1 MDEKPGFEALE
12 NRIKDLEKD
21 LQKQK
26 KVIQE
31 IKSAGNKQAE
41 MVSFFKNLLDLAP
54 NFLSYVDKNHI
65 YQYVNRHYQDFFQM
79 DSDAIIGLSTKEV
92 LGEDGHKATRGKIK
106 AVLMGQAQEFETPL
120 KRPDG
125 QLVYLKAQY
134 IPHYIDNLVEGF
146 LVVVE
151 DITERKKAEIKLR
164 ESEARFRSLV
174 ENSLVGISVFW
185 KGRHIYQNPEY
196 RRIFGPIPEDEPF
209 PYLENIHTEDV
220 QHIEQLYGGFV
231 RGNNRIF
238 EAEYRVYPFST
249 EQFSRSIN
257 WVQCRAIHVKY
268 EGSQAIIATVMD
280 TTRVKELEVLVSV
293 EDKMS
298 SLGRVA
304 TGIAHELRNPVSA
317 INVYLA
323 VIQEALQELTA
334 QEQNKIETL
343 NKACR
348 QMQEATNRIDSTV
361 RKVMDFA
368 KPSTPQLVNA
378 DLNQSIQKVIDLCDA
393 ALRKTNISLK
403 TVLDS
408 NLPKSLVDS
417 HLIERVLLNLL
428 SNAIQVLK
436 DHDGARKIEISS
448 QKTNSSI
455 IICVADSGPGVS
467 EDIQDKIFDPF
478 YTTAAGGSG
487 IGLSISRRIVSDHY
501 GRIDVG
507 KSKWGGAEFKIQL
520 PSPEHADNN
529 KQRMLNRQEA

>member
-1 MDEKPGFEALE
+1 
-12 NRIKDLEKD
+12 
-21 LQKQK
+21 
-26 KVIQE
+26 
-31 IKSAGNKQAE
+31 
-41 MVSFFKNLLDLAP
+41 
-54 NFLSYVDKNHI
+54 
-65 YQYVNRHYQDFFQM
+65 RHYQDFFRM

-92 LGEDGHKATRGKIK
+92 LGEDGHKATIGKIK

-120 KRPDG
+120 KKPDG

-134 IPHYIDNLVEGF
+134 IPHYIDDLVEGF

-151 DITERKKAEIKLR
+151 DISERKKAEIKLR

-174 ENSLVGISVFW
+174 ENSLVGISMFW
-185 KGRHIYQNPEY
+185 EGRHIYQNPEY

-231 RGNNRIF
+231 CGNNRIF

-257 WVQCRAIHVKY
+257 WVQCRAIQVTY

-280 TTRVKELEVLVSV
+280 TTRVKELEVLVGV

-323 VIQEALQELTA
+323 VMQETLQELA
-334 QEQNKIETL
+334 ARNQNKIETL
-343 NKACR
+343 NRACR

-378 DLNQSIQKVIDLCDA
+378 DLNQSIQKAIDLCDA
-393 ALRKTNISLK
+393 ALRKAKISLH

-408 NLPKSLVDS
+408 NLPKSWVDP

-428 SNAIQVLK
+428 SNAVQALK
-436 DHDGARKIEISS
+436 EHDGARQIEIAS

-455 IICVADSGPGVS
+455 IIRVADSGPGVS
-467 EDIQDKIFDPF
+467 EDIRNKIFDPF
-478 YTTAAGGSG
+478 YTTAANGSG
-487 IGLSISRRIVSDHY
+487 IGLSISQRIVSDHH
-501 GRIDVG
+501 GRIEIG
-507 KSKWGGAEFKIQL
+507 KSEWGGAEFTIQL
-520 PSPEHADNN
+520 PSDEQADNN
-529 KQRMLNRQEA
+529 EQRLQDRQEA